1 MTTPND
7 NILWQQKKIANPMN
21 LLGRKSKGWAAIA
34 GRRHFIL
41 VHTLYRIS
49 YRCTLNCKVA
59 AYFTSFLIAPQ
70 GHCQTQVLEFD
81 KSKRHAMVSSCH
93 KAGWSNRV
101 WQKLW
106 KPRGCDDP
114 APAHLTLLSHAV
126 SVTICHP
133 AILPP
138 NTCSLRV
145 SIFMRWWPKG
155 ETMLD
160 FNPWAVIRR
169 MRGIDRS
176 NSDRQL
182 FEPPT

>member
-1 MTTPND
+1 MNWHKDCKPDIYACDHHLSSLVHCNIRIWVWVFQVFTNIFHILRYVSCSCFTDILKIFLPMTTPND

-49 YRCTLNCKVA
+49 YWCTLNCKVA
-59 AYFTSFLIAPQ
+59 AYFTCFLIAPQ

-114 APAHLTLLSHAV
+114 APAHLTLLSQ
-126 SVTICHP
+126 
-133 AILPP
+133 
-138 NTCSLRV
+138 
-145 SIFMRWWPKG
+145 M
-155 ETMLD
+155 
-160 FNPWAVIRR
+160 
-169 MRGIDRS
+169 
-176 NSDRQL
+176 
-182 FEPPT
+182 